1 MKFNLLILSVLFLAS
16 CGPTISG
23 KDEQSFKASKAIME
37 EKLAKEDKERL
48 EIALRVII
56 MKAMKEK
63 WDKPND
69 VKYKGKSFNAISMAM
84 IDGKSFSGIV
94 DEAEDFLK
102 EDRDKNIEQTSKEID
117 SLMKEKE
124 KFTAVN
130 KKMDLLKLTKIGIV
144 EEEDFDQKV
153 PYVAYTLK
161 NNTGSEILAYM
172 IQVDVVSKKTGKLL
186 SSIQSGNRS
195 EIDGDVKDGD
205 GVKLGEEISMDQ
217 SLNAIEKTS
226 NLFKNP
232 KFPITDFSKLD
243 FEIKV
248 FPALIITRKEK
259 MVRSNGLENLDKKIK
274 LLQEELK
281 ELKETKGTLDELELT
296 R

>member
-1 MKFNLLILSVLFLAS
+1 LFLAS
-16 CGPTISG
+16 CGPKISG
-23 KDEQSFKASKAIME
+23 KDEQSFKASKAKME

-63 WDKPND
+63 WDKPHD
-69 VKYKGKSFNAISMAM
+69 VKYKGKSFDAISMAM

-130 KKMDLLKLTKIGIV
+130 KKMDLLKLTKISIV

-153 PYVAYTLK
+153 PYVAFTLK

-195 EIDGDVKDGD
+195 EIDENVKDGD
-205 GVKLGEEISMDQ
+205 GVKPGEEISMDQ

-259 MVRSNGLENLDKKIK
+259 MVRSNRLENLDKKIK
-274 LLQEELK
+274 LLHEKLK

>member
-1 MKFNLLILSVLFLAS
+1 MFLAS
-16 CGPTISG
+16 CGPKISG
-23 KDEQSFKASKAIME
+23 KDEQSFKASKAKME

-63 WDKPND
+63 WDKPHD
-69 VKYKGKSFNAISMAM
+69 VKYKGKSFDAISMAM

-130 KKMDLLKLTKIGIV
+130 KKMDLLKLTKISIV

-153 PYVAYTLK
+153 PYVAFTLK

-195 EIDGDVKDGD
+195 EIDENVKDGD
-205 GVKLGEEISMDQ
+205 GVKPGEEISMDQ

-259 MVRSNGLENLDKKIK
+259 MVRSNRLENLDKKIK
-274 LLQEELK
+274 LLHEKLK

>member
-1 MKFNLLILSVLFLAS
+1 MFLAS

-23 KDEQSFKASKAIME
+23 KDEQSFKTSKAKME

-63 WDKPND
+63 WDKPHD
-69 VKYKGKSFNAISMAM
+69 VKYKGKSFDAISMAM

-124 KFTAVN
+124 KFTAVT
-130 KKMDLLKLTKIGIV
+130 KKMDLLKLTKISIV

-195 EIDGDVKDGD
+195 EIDGNVKDGD
-205 GVKLGEEISMDQ
+205 GIKPGEEISMDQ
-217 SLNAIEKTS
+217 SLNAIEKSS
-226 NLFKNP
+226 NLFNNP

-248 FPALIITRKEK
+248 FPALIITRREK
-259 MVRSNGLENLDKKIK
+259 MVRSSELENLDKKIK